1 MFVLA
6 VSDQRALL
14 AFKLAWSALVG
25 FGVAV
30 SAYTTRE
37 AWIDYRFV
45 RRFRKDE
52 ASLVQSWS
60 SLRDQ
65 FVLLVFQAGVF
76 WVRAWAL
83 LWPDPREPQF
93 ASNWV
98 TDGTLLTIL
107 QLVLAYNSYLDGR
120 DRRKIIRLLN
130 AGKP

>member
-1 MFVLA
+1 MLVLA
-6 VSDQRALL
+6 FAVQHALL
-14 AFKLAWSALVG
+14 AFKIAWSILVG
-25 FGVAV
+25 FGVIV

-52 ASLVQSWS
+52 ASFVQSWS

-93 ASNWV
+93 ASNWI
-98 TDGTLLTIL
+98 TDATLLTVL
-107 QLVLAYNSYLDGR
+107 QLILAYNSYLDGR
-120 DRRKIIRLLN
+120 DRRRIIRLLN
-130 AGKP
+130 SSRS